1 MSRESIM
8 QGAQK
13 VWVHTY
19 RKPHRG
25 DHPRLGPAKGNF
37 NNKRFTLRGCR
48 GDEQRR
54 ENHMNM
60 QEEAVKKITNEL
72 WNDNLWFRK
81 LDEEGQK
88 TIATTVAMIRMNRIK
103 GMRKFAEVMN
113 VELKAI
119 LANISSFGITE
130 RQEVKP

>member
-1 MSRESIM
+1 
-8 QGAQK
+8 
-13 VWVHTY
+13 
-19 RKPHRG
+19 
-25 DHPRLGPAKGNF
+25 
-37 NNKRFTLRGCR
+37 
-48 GDEQRR
+48 
-54 ENHMNM
+54 MNM

-103 GMRKFAEVMN
+103 GMRKFSEVMN
-113 VELKAI
+113 IELKAI

-130 RQEVKP
+130 RQEVPHA